1 LIELFAED
9 VEEEQEMIPP
19 TGENLLDDET
29 RDKLPPLYSGE
40 EQGLDALAQVKLF
53 TPDAQ
58 WTWYASEFDGED
70 LFFGLVSGFEV
81 ELGYF
86 SLKELKEVKGPMGL
100 PIERDLYYEPKSQK
114 ELMELHRK
122 QRGE

>member
-1 LIELFAED
+1 MIELFAED

-29 RDKLPPLYSGE
+29 RDKLPRLYSGE

>member
-1 LIELFAED
+1 
-9 VEEEQEMIPP
+9 
-19 TGENLLDDET
+19 
-29 RDKLPPLYSGE
+29 
-40 EQGLDALAQVKLF
+40 
-53 TPDAQ
+53 
-58 WTWYASEFDGED
+58 
-70 LFFGLVSGFEV
+70 V